1 MGENTLTYIHILHL
15 LDFENSSSPFTF
27 PFTDMLEKSH
37 VCALFIY
44 LYFTY
49 KSWYYMHEKVKW

>member
-1 MGENTLTYIHILHL
+1 MGEITLTYFHILHL
-15 LDFENSSSPFTF
+15 LDFENSPSPIYI
-27 PFTDMLEKSH
+27 PLIDMLEKSH

-49 KSWYYMHEKVKW
+49 KIWYYMHEKVKW